1 MLCMYVC
8 INVMLC
14 YVMYVLML
22 CYVILCMYV
31 WMDGRT
37 DGGMDG
43 WMDGWMSVCAC
54 LRMYNTYYIQYMYII
69 LKS

>member
-1 MLCMYVC
+1 MYVL
-8 INVMLC
+8 MLC

-22 CYVILCMYV
+22 CYVMYV
-31 WMDGRT
+31 C
-37 DGGMDG
+37 MDG
-43 WMDGWMSVCAC
+43 WTDGRRDGRMDGWMSVCAC